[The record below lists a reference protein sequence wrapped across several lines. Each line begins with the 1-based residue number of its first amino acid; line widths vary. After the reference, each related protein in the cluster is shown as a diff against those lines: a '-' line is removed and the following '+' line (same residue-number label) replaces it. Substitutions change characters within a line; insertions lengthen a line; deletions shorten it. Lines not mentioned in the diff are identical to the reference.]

1 MRRFST
7 FMILLILLA
16 MPCFAADPC
25 NNFTIILFGRVWQV
39 DSYWVQEDILTN
51 PNDEAF
57 LEPEGMAFKDGV
69 LYVSGDRESYEADG
83 RLAVYQYPATGP
95 LSYDSYIQI
104 PNTDPDWWGPEGL
117 TFNDSSDPSSYGY
130 GTNQLVSI
138 EADNPPQIGVID
150 LSSGGVSSKMPIA
163 VSEDIAFVT
172 THSEFAILSDAGTS
186 GRIDFYDN
194 TMTSTG
200 QYFDVIG
207 GSRGLAAVDSSFGSW
222 FTRTSQTDE
231 GFIVSQHVD
240 PNNAILTYD
249 ISGNPVGKQYALPT
263 EPKSQIPLGG
273 GFYLVE
279 PAFGSVEAVAVDETN
294 HVVFLGDEENCMIH
308 VLKPLR
314 LAADLYTDGI
324 VDINDLSIFCSQW
337 LNIACDNPDWC
348 NDSDLD
354 RNTKVEFVDFAN
366 FAAQWGEQEIL

>member
-1 MRRFST
+1 MRGISVFV
-7 FMILLILLA
+7 IVLNLLA
-16 MPCFAADPC
+16 TLPCYAEYHC
-25 NNFTIILFGRVWQV
+25 NSFTITLFGRVWQV
-39 DSYWVQEDILTN
+39 DSYWVQEDILNN

-57 LEPEGMAFKDGV
+57 LEPEAMAFKDGM

-95 LSYDSYIQI
+95 LSYDSYIQM

-130 GTNQLVSI
+130 GTDQLVSI
-138 EADNPPQIGVID
+138 ETDSPSQVGVID

-163 VSEDIAFVT
+163 ASEDIAFVT
-172 THSEFAILSDAGTS
+172 THSEFAVLSDADTS

-194 TMTSTG
+194 AMTSTG

-222 FTRTSQTDE
+222 FTRTAQTD
-231 GFIVSQHVD
+231 GVFILSQYVD
-240 PNNAILTYD
+240 PNNAILAYD
-249 ISGNPVGKQYALPT
+249 ISGSPVGKQYALPT

-294 HVVFLGDEENCMIH
+294 RVVFLGDEENYMIH

-314 LAADLYTDGI
+314 LAADLFTDGV
-324 VDINDLSIFCSQW
+324 VDINDLSIFCFHW
-337 LNIACDNPDWC
+337 LDGCDNPDWC
-348 NDSDLD
+348 NGSDLD
-354 RNTKVEFVDFAN
+354 RNTTVELADYADFAI
-366 FAAQWGEQEIL
+366 QWGEEEVE